1 VGGWGGG
8 VAAVMNRF
16 LWRVLSLSVANQMS
30 LMSLFSTNQL
40 PPLLYSLLFGGQRNL
55 GVDLPQQ
62 QHLRA
67 GAGLVNAV
75 GGGRQRHV
83 QLVG

>member
-1 VGGWGGG
+1 
-8 VAAVMNRF
+8 
-16 LWRVLSLSVANQMS
+16 MS
-30 LMSLFSTNQL
+30 PMALFSTNQL

-62 QHLRA
+62 QHIGA

-83 QLVG
+83 QLVGEAEHLLLCPIHLRPAQEVPVLFSPR